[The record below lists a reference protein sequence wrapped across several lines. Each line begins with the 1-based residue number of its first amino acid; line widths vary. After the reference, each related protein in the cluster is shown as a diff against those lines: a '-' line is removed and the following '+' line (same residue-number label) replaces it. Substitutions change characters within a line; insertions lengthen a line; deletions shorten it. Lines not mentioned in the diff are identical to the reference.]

1 METPPLFRL
10 FAAIQSPLV
19 PISFRKQKLPFPQV
33 PVTGVKVGE
42 SFSPILV
49 RSQQTAGMATD
60 SPGSGGDRILFS
72 SGMPFILRVESFAE
86 MRPGLVK
93 QFKPG
98 RKPAPESMLTL
109 PRIFFQWRF
118 DILHPAKAFG
128 KSLFTRSLCK

>member
-1 METPPLFRL
+1 M
-10 FAAIQSPLV
+10 
-19 PISFRKQKLPFPQV
+19 
-33 PVTGVKVGE
+33 PVTRVKVDE
-42 SFSPILV
+42 SFSPNPV

-98 RKPAPESMLTL
+98 RKQPLESTLTL
-109 PRIFFQWRF
+109 PRIFF
-118 DILHPAKAFG
+118 PVAF
-128 KSLFTRSLCK
+128 